1 MKPDESWR
9 RDLFPLRKG
18 RGLGVVNS
26 NIDMGGGGI
35 NIYDY
40 FIRRCGNF
48 RDEDICPSDFSVACT
63 GKNGAQDI

>member
-26 NIDMGGGGI
+26 NIDMGGGEL
-35 NIYDY
+35 IYMT
-40 FIRRCGNF
+40 ILLEG
-48 RDEDICPSDFSVACT
+48 VAISGMRT
-63 GKNGAQDI
+63 FVLLIFL